1 MRVNTVIKADALK
14 KLKTFDDNS
23 FDHCITDPPYKLSDY
38 DNKKQIGWYKSNKTW
53 SEEKSFKKLDEVWDT
68 FSDDEYM
75 DFTVEWLKEVFR
87 VVKPN
92 GNILVFG
99 TYHNIYDLG
108 FLFKAFDKKIIN
120 SIIWYKRNAFPNITQ
135 RMFCESTEQIIWAVN
150 NPRKKASNWTFNYK
164 KMKDLTENK
173 KQMRNMWDI
182 PMTKNSEKSFG
193 KHPTQKPI
201 EVGDRLVL
209 GCTNKNDIILD
220 PFSGSGTFLVSA
232 KKHSRKY
239 IGIETEEMYVELS
252 RKRLKSTKVV

>member
-23 FDHCITDPPYKLSDY
+23 FDHCITDPPYNLSNY

-108 FLFKAFDKKIIN
+108 FLFKAFDKK
-120 SIIWYKRNAFPNITQ
+120 
-135 RMFCESTEQIIWAVN
+135 
-150 NPRKKASNWTFNYK
+150 
-164 KMKDLTENK
+164 
-173 KQMRNMWDI
+173 
-182 PMTKNSEKSFG
+182 
-193 KHPTQKPI
+193 
-201 EVGDRLVL
+201 
-209 GCTNKNDIILD
+209 
-220 PFSGSGTFLVSA
+220 
-232 KKHSRKY
+232 
-239 IGIETEEMYVELS
+239 
-252 RKRLKSTKVV
+252 